1 MYNTCFEDW
10 GHRNIREM
18 QRYAEALCDAG
29 TIKERDRIFKDY
41 GVHWSELWRL
51 PYWNPLQ
58 MLVIDSMHC
67 ILEGLVHYHCLN
79 VLEIDNTKAGKARK
93 FILAFSY
100 PWIEYSVNKAAKL
113 GCPMVADNHY
123 KDITTIHKLLPQPL
137 GDGEPLEDGT
147 IINITVEQ
155 LRKRLKSKHV
165 EPLQFVCRTLN
176 LPWMQWSKIKGSF
189 KEVEV
194 KDKGDL
200 ADLLVGWVYAIAYI
214 QSVIKTTSIPS
225 WINSVPSNY
234 GEALAGTIK
243 ANKWRILSTVYLPIA
258 LVTLWGDNN
267 GQPPPNNSWHL
278 QLLDHTMALFQ
289 AVTIVCQYT
298 MNLN

>member
-10 GHRNIREM
+10 SCRNIGEM
-18 QRYAEALCDAG
+18 QRYMEASCDAG

-51 PYWNPLQ
+51 PYWDPLW

-67 ILEGLVHYHCLN
+67 ILEGLIHYHCLN
-79 VLEIDNTKAGKARK
+79 VLEINNTKASKARK

-100 PWIEYSVNKAAKL
+100 PWIEYSVNKVAKL

-123 KDITTIHKLLPQPL
+123 KDITAIHKLLPQPL

-147 IINITVEQ
+147 IVNITVKQ

-165 EPLQFVCRTLN
+165 EPLQFVCCTLD
-176 LPWMQWSKIKGSF
+176 LPQMQQSKIKGSF

-200 ADLLVGWVYAIAYI
+200 TDLLVGWVRYAITYI
-214 QSVIKTTSIPS
+214 QLVIKTTSMS
-225 WINSVPSNY
+225 SRNNSVPSNY
-234 GEALAGTIK
+234 GEASVGTIK
-243 ANKWRILSTVYLPIA
+243 ANKWHILSTVYLPIT

-267 GQPPPNNSWHL
+267 RQPPPNNSWCL
-278 QLLDHTMALFQ
+278 QLLDHMMALFQ
-289 AVTIVCQYT
+289 AVTIVC
-298 MNLN
+298 